1 MTDKKCWCGGRVVT
15 PAWGE
20 PGEERCLDSALHDPY
35 ATGRK
40 PGIKKLYIAGPMSG
54 YPECNYPAFSMAA
67 EILRMRG
74 YDVVNPVDV
83 HISDRHHYVDLIRE
97 DLRAML
103 DCDGVAV
110 LENWWESTG
119 ARNEVN
125 VAGLLKM
132 PVRTVREWNALRGF

>member
-1 MTDKKCWCGGRVVT
+1 MIYKRCWCGGRVVT
-15 PAWGE
+15 AAWGE
-20 PGEERCLDSALHDPY
+20 DGAERCFDSPLHDPS

-40 PGIKKLYIAGPMSG
+40 TEIRKLYVAGPMSG
-54 YPECNYPAFSMAA
+54 YLECNYPAFGFAA
-67 EILRMRG
+67 KKLEEAG
-74 YDVVNPVDV
+74 YEVVNPAL
-83 HISDRHHYVDLIRE
+83 ISAGQEGTHYVDHLRE

-103 DCDGVAV
+103 DCDAVAT

-132 PVRTVREWNALRGF
+132 PVRTVEEWRVLA